1 MNPAA
6 QGLVEHRVTIDII
19 GDVSGHHYSSDALSE
34 PWRTMSAVQIM
45 TVLADE
51 RGKRFVIA

>member
-1 MNPAA
+1 MDP
-6 QGLVEHRVTIDII
+6 VPDIS
-19 GDVSGHHYSSDALSE
+19 DYSSRWYLNELPMLFYSSDALSE